1 MGDFHPNLFTPGHIG
16 TLTLRNKLIM
26 SLYPTKYI
34 ERGHASE
41 RMIEFFRARAR
52 GGVGAIVV
60 DGGCLDYPDAYKGP
74 SELRMDTDE
83 HAKSLRAL
91 VDAVQSEGAKI
102 LMHLNYP
109 AFVAAE
115 PGAPGAFEKKGRWAA
130 PLVDAASEITLRRIA
145 GLFGAGAARAQEI
158 GYDGIEMQ
166 AGWGAAGAPSP
177 TSVLM
182 SHSNTAG
189 CWREASMS
197 PTDRSCTRRSPATS
211 RSWRLRTA

>member
-158 GYDGIEMQ
+158 GYDGGESQADERSFLDPLLEHLDRGASPGELVLEAWRNEWRGDPARLIEH
-166 AGWGAAGAPSP
+166 
-177 TSVLM
+177 V
-182 SHSNTAG
+182 
-189 CWREASMS
+189 RY
-197 PTDRSCTRRSPATS
+197 
-211 RSWRLRTA
+211 